1 MEIEEI
7 ITKMN
12 NIAGKLDGKEHNM
25 ILSQENVREV
35 LKYIEGLENRLKA
48 TEEVAVGWKE
58 KYEIAT
64 KSLDVEYL
72 DNLKK

>member
-1 MEIEEI
+1 MKILD
-7 ITKMN
+7 KMK

-35 LKYIEGLENRLKA
+35 LKYIEGLETRIKA
-48 TEEVAVGWKE
+48 IEIIAINWKE

-64 KSLDVEYL
+64 KNLDVEYI
-72 DNLKK
+72 DGIKG